1 MHGTAQATR
10 RLPGSIHLTFVMTK
24 TSNPFSP
31 RAALLIGAAFLS
43 TPALAQEAPAPQTVT
58 PPPIM
63 TTPAPAPAAP
73 ATRPIQMEPSTPIV
87 QPAPPPGPRPGTE
100 VTPTAERA
108 TTARST
114 ARTAEP
120 RQTATR
126 TTTRTSTSTTAA
138 RPAAAAPAA
147 APVAQPPA
155 SVVEP
160 SAPTAVTPAPE
171 TAAPAPV
178 TETTTQQTETSNGGF
193 AWPWLLGGLL
203 LILAG
208 AAALLLMR
216 RRRDEP
222 EYVEETVYEPEAP
235 RAYEAPVAAAPI
247 APEPVVAPRRA
258 PELSPFMAATAAA
271 AAPAT
276 VAAAPEAIEEARTEA
291 ELAEPESED
300 LAGVTDAP
308 APVANRPWL
317 EFGLRPVRA
326 GTSEEEALVDVELT
340 VGNAGDVPARDVRIS
355 TFMLADAE
363 SGEMENLLTG
373 RAVDTAVPPVTI
385 APGDGTRI
393 DAHLAVPKGEMGRV
407 FNPVVVAEARYTL
420 PDGREGR
427 TSAAFKI
434 GRPSPVSEGVGPIG
448 ATRPHMVDNVEAE
461 LLGAP
466 EHA

>member
-1 MHGTAQATR
+1 
-10 RLPGSIHLTFVMTK
+10 MTK
-24 TSNPFSP
+24 PSHPFGP
-31 RAALLIGAAFLS
+31 RAALLIGATFLA
-43 TPALAQEAPAPQTVT
+43 TPAIAQDAPAPQTVT

-63 TTPAPAPAAP
+63 TTQAPAPAPAA
-73 ATRPIQMEPSTPIV
+73 RPIQMEPSTPIV
-87 QPAPPPGPRPGTE
+87 QAAPPPGPRPGTE
-100 VTPTAERA
+100 VAPRAE
-108 TTARST
+108 TRST
-114 ARTAEP
+114 ARAAEP
-120 RQTATR
+120 RQTTR
-126 TTTRTSTSTTAA
+126 TTTRTTTTAT
-138 RPAAAAPAA
+138 RQAAPAPAA
-147 APVAQPPA
+147 APVAPIAQPPA
-155 SVVEP
+155 SVVQP
-160 SAPTAVTPAPE
+160 DAPAAVIPPPE
-171 TAAPAPV
+171 TAAPAPAIDTATQV
-178 TETTTQQTETSNGGF
+178 ETRSGGL

-222 EYVEETVYEPEAP
+222 EYVDAAVHEAEAP
-235 RAYEAPVAAAPI
+235 RAYEAPVAPAPI
-247 APEPVVAPRRA
+247 VERHPEPQ
-258 PELSPFMAATAAA
+258 LSAFMAATAAA

-276 VAAAPEAIEEARTEA
+276 AAAMPEAVEEARTEA
-291 ELAEPESED
+291 ELAEPERED

-355 TFMLADAE
+355 AFMLADAD
-363 SGEMENLLTG
+363 SSEMESLLTG
-373 RAVDTAVPPVTI
+373 RAGDTAVPPVTI
-385 APGDGTRI
+385 EPGDGTRI

-434 GRPSPVSEGVGPIG
+434 GRPSPVLEGVGPIG
-448 ATRPHMVDNVEAE
+448 ATRPHMVDDVEAE
-461 LLGAP
+461 LLGTP

>member
-1 MHGTAQATR
+1 MKKPS
-10 RLPGSIHLTFVMTK
+10 L
-24 TSNPFSP
+24 SP
-31 RAALLIGAAFLS
+31 RAALFIGAALLA
-43 TPALAQEAPAPQTVT
+43 TPAFAQETPATQTVT
-58 PPPIM
+58 PPPILV
-63 TTPAPAPAAP
+63 TPAPAPAP
-73 ATRPIQMEPSTPIV
+73 ATAPRVEMAPSTPIV
-87 QPAPPPGPRPGTE
+87 QPAPPPGPVPGTE
-100 VTPTAERA
+100 VAPRAETRAAARPAPT
-108 TTARST
+108 
-114 ARTAEP
+114 
-120 RQTATR
+120 RQATATR
-126 TTTRTSTSTTAA
+126 TTTRTTTTRQAA
-138 RPAAAAPAA
+138 PAPAPAAAPAA
-147 APVAQPPA
+147 PVAQAPAPVAEPA
-155 SVVEP
+155 
-160 SAPTAVTPAPE
+160 APTAVTPAPE
-171 TAAPAPV
+171 AAAPPPV
-178 TETTTQQTETSNGGF
+178 VETTQTETTSGPSL

-203 LILAG
+203 LVLAG

-216 RRRDEP
+216 RRREEP
-222 EYVEETVYEPEAP
+222 EYVEETTVTETETP

-247 APEPVVAPRRA
+247 TAPRRE

-271 AAPAT
+271 AAAPA
-276 VAAAPEAIEEARTEA
+276 VAAEPETEIVEARTEA
-291 ELAEPESED
+291 ELAEPERED

-308 APVANRPWL
+308 APVSNRPWL

-363 SGEMENLLTG
+363 SSEMESLLTEHRG
-373 RAVDTAVPPVTI
+373 DTAVPPVTI

-420 PDGREGR
+420 PDGSEGR
-427 TSAAFKI
+427 TSAMFKI

-448 ATRPHMVDNVEAE
+448 ATRPHMVDDVEAE